1 MPSVDSNILLRN
13 AVKDNLVQAETAR
26 QFLDQLTPQQPG
38 FICREV
44 IQEFVWV
51 LERTYKFPREQIAQL
66 VFGLTSTA
74 GIVVEASHDVAN
86 AAELY
91 AQSNSDFYDLMILAA
106 AKRAAATPL
115 YTFDQRLARLE
126 GATLLPTP
134 TSP

>member
-1 MPSVDSNILLRN
+1 MLAVDSNILLRN
-13 AVKDNLVQAETAR
+13 AVKDNQVQAESAR

-74 GIVVEASHDVAN
+74 DFVVEATDDIAN

-91 AQSNSDFYDLMILAA
+91 AQSNADFSDLLILAA
-106 AKRAAATPL
+106 AQRVGANSL
-115 YTFDQRLARLE
+115 YTFDRKLAQMK
-126 GATLLPTP
+126 GATLLTAV
-134 TSP
+134 SA